1 MNEKKRRGKLTSDKK
16 KQQITFKVGIEGKPD
31 QPIEINGYLFND
43 QGGVVATEPLHE
55 GVIRFEVANNLLK
68 KARLFIGPKISEE
81 KLPAK
86 LTMNKLE
93 RMQAY
98 EPIWQYED
106 RKDVYEVK
114 PIPGALWPWWPR
126 CTCRVRGR
134 ILKRTTVEGVTTDR
148 PVCDARVHICEVDR
162 LPRLIA
168 RLPDDMLIRVRDEL
182 FKIWEEPPRPIPDPE
197 PDPWFH
203 DAPKV
208 VDPNPK
214 ISREIRLA
222 KLTQSMGNPQPEP
235 ISESRLVQ
243 SKTVNM
249 SKLPVHGYASL
260 GPQPIPPGL
269 PPEIH
274 FAMASNA
281 IPLVRK
287 TIVENIEL
295 IRPWVCIWEW
305 LWPYFHYD
313 CDEAAV
319 VITDSMGRFDT
330 SIAYPCLDD
339 RPDLYFWVE
348 YSIGES
354 WETVYRPRIACHT
367 HWDYACGN
375 EVTIRITDPRVHGCG
390 DFTTLYGKKVVVKSI
405 GRNVSMGEI
414 YREGEGLTFP
424 VTESKNGTV
433 KEGWLHSH
441 KNSPFGEIL
450 EPRVDFGKGLKD
462 AGITHYRWSYQELG
476 EENEDAWIVINS
488 PVTRRYRELS
498 DPGEPPV
505 YKVKTIGPAEGISGY
520 YVEIDPELP
529 TNAEDWAPSDE
540 RYDLASAR
548 LDTRALDPGKYE
560 LKLELFRQAGT
571 GMERV
576 IWDDEDIELYEV
588 NDAAPFEDKEFTS
601 EEPTDDR
608 KYFEEATGNL
618 LLGYRLVVHVDNRE
632 CFGNVLPVTVTPG
645 NIDLKCGFLEY
656 GPGAEATVS
665 FQAAHPDNFAY
676 FDFDLVRVS
685 TQLPSASANGLV
697 GANTV
702 NGFGR
707 VGMTFTKSIKVDTL
721 FNERLPV
728 GETACTRAAF
738 AEGLWVYALATNGYN
753 RLRYLDAP
761 RAEDPNQIRLR
772 GFALTPLET

>member
-1 MNEKKRRGKLTSDKK
+1 MKAKLRGGKK
-16 KQQITFKVGIEGKPD
+16 KPDYEKNQQITFKVGMEGDPP
-31 QPIEINGYLFND
+31 QPSDITGYLFD
-43 QGGVVATEPLHE
+43 AEGIVVATAPLLE
-55 GVIRFEVANNLLK
+55 GTVQFKVADNLLS

-81 KLPAK
+81 KLPEK
-86 LTMNKLE
+86 LATEKLE
-93 RMQAY
+93 RLHAY
-98 EPIWQYED
+98 EPIWKYEAG
-106 RKDVYEVK
+106 KEVYEVE
-114 PIPGALWPWWPR
+114 PIPGVLWPKWPR

-134 ILKRTTVEGVTTDR
+134 ILKRTTLEGITTDR
-148 PVCDARVHICEVDR
+148 SVCDARVHVCEVDPLSR
-162 LPRLIA
+162 LFA
-168 RLPDDMLIRVRDEL
+168 RLPDDLILRTRDEF
-182 FKIWEEPPRPIPDPE
+182 FKIWEEPPRPLPDPE
-197 PDPWFH
+197 PDPWFN
-203 DAPKV
+203 DAPKII
-208 VDPNPK
+208 DPNPK
-214 ISREIRLA
+214 ILRESLFA
-222 KLTQSMGNPQPEP
+222 KISQTMVNPQPEP
-235 ISESRLVQ
+235 FLESRLVQ
-243 SKTVNM
+243 SKTVSM
-249 SKLPVHGYASL
+249 SRLPAHGYASL

-330 SIAYPCLDD
+330 SITYPCLEDH
-339 RPDLYFWVE
+339 PDLYFWVE
-348 YSIGES
+348 YSIGET
-354 WETVYRPRIACHT
+354 WETVYRPRIACYT

-414 YREGEGLTFP
+414 YREDEGLTFP
-424 VTESKNGTV
+424 GTGSKNGTV
-433 KEGWLHSH
+433 KEGWLHAH
-441 KNSPFGEIL
+441 KNSPFGETL

-462 AGITHYRWSYQELG
+462 AGVTHYRWSYRELG
-476 EENEDAWIVINS
+476 EEDEDVWIVINT
-488 PVTRRYRELS
+488 PVARRYRELS

-576 IWDDEDIELYEV
+576 IWDDEDIELYEI
-588 NDAAPFEDKEFTS
+588 NDAAPFEDKEITS

-608 KYFEEATGNL
+608 KYFDETTGS
-618 LLGYRLVVHVDNRE
+618 LLGYRLVVHVDNRT
-632 CFGNVLPVTVTPG
+632 CFGNVLPVTVAPG

-656 GPGAEATVS
+656 GPGAIATIS
-665 FQAAHPDNFAY
+665 FQAGHPNDFAS

-702 NGFGR
+702 NGFDR
-707 VGMTFTKSIKVDTL
+707 VGDTFTKSIKVENL

-738 AEGLWVYALATNGYN
+738 AEDLWVYALATNGYN

-761 RAEDPNQIRLR
+761 RAEDPGQIRLR
-772 GFALTPLET
+772 GFALTPQEI